1 MQAFSSGT
9 KTLAEGG
16 FTPPEHRK
24 KWGPRKVKLS
34 GADNAAMIGCQ
45 GYYEWKDGRRA
56 GLELNA
62 YTARDIALEQCPG
75 AV

>member
-1 MQAFSSGT
+1 
-9 KTLAEGG
+9 
-16 FTPPEHRK
+16 
-24 KWGPRKVKLS
+24 
-34 GADNAAMIGCQ
+34 MIGCQ

-62 YTARDIALEQCPG
+62 YAARDIALEQCPG